1 VKFKLHGVKKPDL
14 LSDFC
19 FLECIADV
27 DETVGE
33 LFLEE
38 KQPTDEQLVVS
49 MMGCIVYD
57 MFVNCL
63 MLINLQYK
71 GS

>member
-1 VKFKLHGVKKPDL
+1 VKFKLHGVKNPDL
-14 LSDFC
+14 LCDFC

-49 MMGCIVYD
+49 MIGFIV
-57 MFVNCL
+57 
-63 MLINLQYK
+63 
-71 GS
+71 

>member
-1 VKFKLHGVKKPDL
+1 MKFKLHGVKKPDL

-49 MMGCIVYD
+49 MIGFIV
-57 MFVNCL
+57 
-63 MLINLQYK
+63 
-71 GS
+71 